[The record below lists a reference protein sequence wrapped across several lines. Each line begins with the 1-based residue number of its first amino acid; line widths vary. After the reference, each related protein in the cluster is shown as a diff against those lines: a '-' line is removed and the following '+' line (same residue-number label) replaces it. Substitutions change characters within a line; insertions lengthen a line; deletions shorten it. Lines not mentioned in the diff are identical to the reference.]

1 MVARVAEA
9 RGAFTGNI
17 MTNARTGSAL
27 LILILSTAL
36 VGEPAF
42 ATAAVARAELDGLK
56 LRIEGT
62 ATPSRDITV
71 DGVVM
76 AQSDRFGQFRV
87 QREPYTPPADC
98 TVDVNDGSATATVV
112 RLSGCTVTQ
121 PGDTSPPTAPTNL
134 TATLTN
140 ISATLSWTAS
150 TDNVGVAGYQVRRNG
165 TTLAGTITGTS
176 FTDPGLAAGTYTYTV
191 VARDSAGNTSSPST
205 SASVTV
211 APAPDPPGDTAPPSV
226 PANFTLA
233 LRGSNNTDL
242 AWGVS
247 FDDTAVAGYR
257 VIRNGT
263 ILNANQLFLNPFYN
277 DTLLPP
283 GSYTYAVAAVDTSGN
298 MSAWT
303 DSHSVTVEP
312 PPATDTTAPTAPT
325 SPTATVVGTTISVSW
340 GMSYDDTGVAGYRI
354 TRNGSVVATTTSAS
368 HVDSGLV
375 AGTYTY
381 TIVAFDAAGNTSA
394 QSSSVFA
401 TVQAEQGLY
410 FITPTQM
417 PDARVGQAY
426 LGYIVCSDP
435 AGPSTFRFKLVSGT
449 VPGGTRFSGNTLE
462 NRPEARVTGT
472 PTSSGTFS
480 FTVEVKDNTGATA
493 RRTFTIRVLT

>member
-1 MVARVAEA
+1 MVPRVAEA
-9 RGAFTGNI
+9 RGALRGNI
-17 MTNARTGSAL
+17 VTNGRRRLAL
-27 LILILSTAL
+27 LILVLSATL
-36 VGEPAF
+36 VAEPAF
-42 ATAAVARAELDGLK
+42 ATAVVSRAELDGSK

-71 DGVVM
+71 DGVAM
-76 AQSDRFGQFRV
+76 AQSDSSGQFRV
-87 QREPYTPPADC
+87 QREPYAPPADC
-98 TVDVNDGSATATVV
+98 TIDVNDGSATATVV

-121 PGDTSPPTAPTNL
+121 SGDTTPPTAPTNL
-134 TATLTN
+134 TAALTD

-165 TTLAGTITGTS
+165 TTLAGTITSTS

-205 SASVTV
+205 SASVTI
-211 APAPDPPGDTAPPSV
+211 APAEQPADTTPPSV

-233 LRGSNNTDL
+233 LRGYNNTEL

-247 FDDTAVAGYR
+247 SDDTAVAGYR

-263 ILNANQLFLNPFYN
+263 IINASQLYLNPSYG
-277 DTLLPP
+277 DSLLPP
-283 GSYTYAVAAVDTSGN
+283 GTYTYAVAAVDTSGN

-303 DSHSVTVEP
+303 DSQSVTVVP
-312 PPATDTTAPTAPT
+312 PPETDNTAPTAPT
-325 SPTATVVGTTISVSW
+325 SPTATVVGTTISLGW

-368 HVDSGLV
+368 HVDSGLA

-394 QSSSVFA
+394 QSSSVSA
-401 TVQAEQGLY
+401 TVQADQGLY
-410 FITPTQM
+410 FITPALM
-417 PDARVGQAY
+417 PDARVGEAY

-435 AGPSTFRFKLVSGT
+435 AGPSTFKFKLISGA
-449 VPGGTRFSGNTLE
+449 VPAGMRFSGNTLE

-472 PTSSGTFS
+472 PTRSGTFS
-480 FTVEVKDNTGATA
+480 FTVEVKDNTGATV

>member
-1 MVARVAEA
+1 
-9 RGAFTGNI
+9 
-17 MTNARTGSAL
+17 MTNSRRWLAFVILVLSA
-27 LILILSTAL
+27 TL
-36 VGEPAF
+36 VAGPAF
-42 ATAAVARAELDGLK
+42 ATAAVARAELVGSK

-62 ATPSRDITV
+62 ATPLRDITV

-76 AQSDRFGQFRV
+76 AQSDSSGQFRV

-98 TVDVNDGSATATVV
+98 TVDVNDGSASATVV

-121 PGDTSPPTAPTNL
+121 PSDTTPPTAPTNL
-134 TATLTN
+134 TATLTD
-140 ISATLSWTAS
+140 ISASLSWTAS
-150 TDNVGVAGYQVRRNG
+150 TDNVGVAGYQVSRNG
-165 TTLAGTITGTS
+165 TTLAGTVTGTS

-211 APAPDPPGDTAPPSV
+211 APPVNPPGDTVPPSV
-226 PANFTLA
+226 PMNFTVA
-233 LRGSNNTDL
+233 LRGSNNIDL
-242 AWGVS
+242 AWDVS

-263 ILNANQLFLNPFYN
+263 ILNANQLYLNPFYN

-283 GSYTYAVAAVDTSGN
+283 GTYTYAVAAVDTSGN

-303 DSHSVTVEP
+303 ASLSVTVEP

-325 SPTATVVGTTISVSW
+325 SPTATVVGTTISLSW
-340 GMSYDDTGVAGYRI
+340 GLSYDDTGVAGYRI

-368 HVDSGLV
+368 HVDSGLA

-394 QSSSVFA
+394 QSSSVSA
-401 TVQAEQGLY
+401 TVQADQGLY
-410 FITPTQM
+410 FITPAQM

-435 AGPSTFRFKLVSGT
+435 PGPSTFKFKLVSGT

-472 PTSSGTFS
+472 PTSSGSFS